1 MKVVYN
7 RMFRIW
13 VTLFCLKRIVSVCF
27 FSQQENPVKPQQP
40 VSTNGSTT
48 IGQVKTNEDISK
60 TISGHMTSGQT
71 NSGQLNSGNTGNES
85 PDDQEKEERRRAAQ
99 KVFGKQG

>member
-1 MKVVYN
+1 
-7 RMFRIW
+7 MFSIW
-13 VTLFCLKRIVSVCF
+13 VTLFCLKRIVNFCF

-40 VSTNGSTT
+40 VSTNGSSTV
-48 IGQVKTNEDISK
+48 GQVKTNEDISK
-60 TISGHMTSGQT
+60 TISGHMTSGQMSSGQT

>member
-1 MKVVYN
+1 
-7 RMFRIW
+7 MFRIW
-13 VTLFCLKRIVSVCF
+13 ITLFCLKRIVNVCF

-40 VSTNGSTT
+40 VSTNDSTT

-60 TISGHMTSGQT
+60 TISGHMTSGQMSSGQT